1 MTYYH
6 AKGEPMSFK
15 DIDHMVKNFNFP
27 SLNNPCANY
36 SQLEQQRI
44 QYIIKWGSKQLKL
57 DAQTALENTKR
68 K

>member
-1 MTYYH
+1 MIYYH

-27 SLNNPCANY
+27 SLKAPCANY
-36 SQLEQQRI
+36 TQLAQQRN
-44 QYIIKWGSKQLKL
+44 QYLIKWGSKQLEI